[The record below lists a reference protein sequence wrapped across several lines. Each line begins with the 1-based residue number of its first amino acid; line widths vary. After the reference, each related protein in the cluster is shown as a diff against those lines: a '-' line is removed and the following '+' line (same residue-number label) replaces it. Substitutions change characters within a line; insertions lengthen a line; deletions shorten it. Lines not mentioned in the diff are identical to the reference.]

1 MFFLHLHSGLRY
13 LYLLAAVATIGYAVY
28 GLAGRRAHEA
38 AMRKLFV
45 AMMLLLDFTAFVGV
59 ATAFG
64 SRYLSPGL
72 GGHVASMISAVVVVH
87 VVSAVMR
94 RRPAAQRGYAPYL
107 LAALIALS
115 LVWVGVASLGRP
127 LVG

>member
-1 MFFLHLHSGLRY
+1 MFFFHLHSGLRY

-28 GLAGRRAHEA
+28 GLAARRPYDAVV
-38 AMRKLFV
+38 RKLFV
-45 AMMLLLDFTAFVGV
+45 AMMLLLDATAFMGV

-64 SRYLSPGL
+64 RRYLSPGL
-72 GGHVASMISAVVVVH
+72 GGHVASMIFAVVVVH

-94 RRPAAQRGYAPYL
+94 RRPPARRGYAPYL
-107 LAALIALS
+107 VAAVVALT
-115 LVWVGVASLGRP
+115 LVWVGVASLGAS